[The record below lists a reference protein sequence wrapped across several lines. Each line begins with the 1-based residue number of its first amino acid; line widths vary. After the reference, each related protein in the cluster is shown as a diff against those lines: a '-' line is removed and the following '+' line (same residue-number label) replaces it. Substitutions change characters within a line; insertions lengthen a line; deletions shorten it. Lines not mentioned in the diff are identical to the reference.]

1 MKSNLPVKK
10 WFILC
15 KIRKN
20 LENTR
25 SLKYLNM
32 LTRSSSFITNKNEI
46 QDSFEI
52 QDIFFGDGYSKV

>member
-52 QDIFFGDGYSKV
+52 QDIFFGDGY